1 VGYLAKSSPCGVLDV
16 TTIAECAEQAP
27 YCEWY
32 AANTQ
37 DERDRKFLLRKA
49 GDWKRLAAKEELD
62 IRWAAAKTAA

>member
-1 VGYLAKSSPCGVLDV
+1 MSP
-16 TTIAECAEQAP
+16 TNAECAEQAR

-37 DERDRKFLLRKA
+37 DERDRKYLLRKA
-49 GDWKRLAAKEELD
+49 GDWKRLAAKKELD